1 MDVPK
6 SIVFL
11 YSNNNI
17 SKKEI
22 KETISLTMTSKA
34 AHLGIRLN
42 KEVKGLYTGNYKTP
56 MKEIEEGTN
65 K

>member
-34 AHLGIRLN
+34 SHLGICLN